1 MDGVRS
7 KIQKWGNSLALRVP
21 KAFASELGID
31 EGTAVE
37 LSIDQDRLL
46 VSPASTKARAL
57 TRLVSKVTAENM
69 HAEVTTGA
77 AVGREAW

>member
-7 KIQKWGNSLALRVP
+7 KIRKWGNSLALRVP

-46 VSPASTKARAL
+46 VSPTSTKARAL